1 MSRIS
6 TASDGGLEKE
16 QGMSIT
22 GLRIALA
29 VGGSTSGTE
38 HLAEL
43 YPELRTPNGSNIL
56 MVFGLGD

>member
-1 MSRIS
+1 
-6 TASDGGLEKE
+6 
-16 QGMSIT
+16 MSIT